1 MMLYRWTGFMLLA
14 LLVLGFVPVAPA
26 AARPAASEPL
36 CFVQTGECIA
46 GPIRTYWE
54 RNGGLPVFGYPI
66 TPLRVET
73 VDSGW
78 TGPVQWFER
87 DRLEDHGPH
96 GVLAGR
102 LGARLLELQGRPWET
117 LARVSPAQVP
127 PSCIYFAETGHS
139 LCEPFL
145 TSWRAGGGL
154 ERFGFPISEPML
166 ETIGGWTG
174 TVQYFE
180 RRRMELHTEI
190 VGIPVLLGLLG
201 TEVLNGTP
209 AAPEAPEEPGTPEA
223 PVPPAGPTPE
233 CVEQRLPRVA
243 HDRTLLRDAYEQ
255 VTFRSVLGCP
265 VAYLENRPAAV
276 QRLERGQM
284 LWVDMGYGLT
294 GAAASLAGQRFIYT
308 IANPGPLY
316 YRFVDT
322 WVAGIDPMRYDLPAP
337 DGLYPPWGGFGKLW
351 IQDSNVRNGLGW
363 AIEPRAHEGE
373 ADIVIF
379 DNIYND
385 PNNLGALIL
394 FEDTNT
400 VYAFGRLDQPEEV
413 QIIYP

>member
-1 MMLYRWTGFMLLA
+1 MMRYRWIGCV
-14 LLVLGFVPVAPA
+14 LLVLLVPGFVLAAGPA
-26 AARPAASEPL
+26 AARPAAAEPL

-54 RNGGLPVFGYPI
+54 QNGGLSVFGYPI

-73 VDSGW
+73 VDTGW

-87 DRLEDHGPH
+87 DRLEDHGPQ

-102 LGARLLELQGRPWET
+102 LGAQVLELQGRPWET
-117 LARVSPAQVP
+117 FARVSPAQVP
-127 PSCIYFAETGHS
+127 PDCIYFAATGHS

-145 TSWRAGGGL
+145 TRWRNGGGL
-154 ERFGFPISEPML
+154 ERFGYPITEPML

-201 TEVLNGTP
+201 SEVLNGLPTV
-209 AAPEAPEEPGTPEA
+209 PETPGTPDA
-223 PVPPAGPTPE
+223 PVPPPGATPA
-233 CVEQRLPRVA
+233 CVEERLPRIA
-243 HDRTLLRDAYEQ
+243 RDRALLRDAYEQ

-322 WVAGIDPMRYDLPAP
+322 WVAGIDPMRYNLNAP
-337 DGLYPPWGGFGKLW
+337 DGLYTPWGGFGKLW
-351 IQDSNVRNGLGW
+351 INDSNVRNGLGW
-363 AIEPRAHEGE
+363 AIEPRAQEGE

-394 FEDTNT
+394 FEDTGV